1 MEEYN
6 SGLPTHPINFV
17 GMSSHLHNQS
27 CLIIGKRAAM
37 TIMRA
42 AAKALIQMFSIRIN
56 SFVIAS
62 PLVCDFPIL
71 CLDFQSSFLSNFWP
85 QTTSNAK
92 FRKVKLLSKIQY

>member
-42 AAKALIQMFSIRIN
+42 AAAAKALIQMFSIRIN

-71 CLDFQSSFLSNFWP
+71 CLDFQSSFQKREGEDSLH
-85 QTTSNAK
+85 K
-92 FRKVKLLSKIQY
+92 IVFRLAFF